1 MCQLRLGVFHKG
13 RPRQRGKGVRQ
24 MLILACKKAKIC
36 GHRGEGESKTVK
48 FCGRLLW
55 MASVCIYGVSL
66 YFSDIF
72 RISRLSVWYSAFLVC
87 IFIVFFFWRCLYL
100 KAVCFLVLLIIFC
113 SMFVSFFSTSIS
125 AGVRLDK
132 DKRCVDR
139 DSVFVQ
145 GRVIMDELASS
156 TSLLEV
162 NSHIS

>member
-1 MCQLRLGVFHKG
+1 MSQKRSNSAGVFYG
-13 RPRQRGKGVRQ
+13 WP
-24 MLILACKKAKIC
+24 L
-36 GHRGEGESKTVK
+36 
-48 FCGRLLW
+48 
-55 MASVCIYGVSL
+55 SVFMVSL
-66 YFSDIF
+66 CTFLIFFVFQGCLFDILHFWFVFSLF
-72 RISRLSVWYSAFLVC
+72 S
-87 IFIVFFFWRCLYL
+87 FFWRCLYL

-113 SMFVSFFSTSIS
+113 SVFVPFFSTSIS